1 MLAVIASI
9 RKLDQDA
16 EILFVCSGK
25 EFEID
30 LLKKSG
36 INYKIIP
43 SGKFRR
49 YGRGLKELIDFK
61 TQLQNIKDLSKTL
74 SGYKYSRKIIK
85 QFKPDVVFIKGGHV
99 GLPIGIAAA
108 RLKIPYI
115 IHESDAVM
123 GKANSLLS
131 KKASVVAVSFPVEAY
146 SQVSNPNLY
155 FTGNPVRP
163 EYYVNSTEGLE
174 KPKEQKPNIFIFAGS
189 QGAEAINSM
198 VFENIELILKSFD
211 VLHITGESGVE
222 RARFIKHRLPKEL
235 KKSYEPHGFLSDEM
249 VAAYKWSDIVV
260 ARAGMNSLS
269 EIAAMSKPAIII
281 PLPSSTNNH
290 QFKNAEFLAK
300 QGAIR
305 MLDQS
310 KIEGKGLVNEIS
322 KLANDGKAM
331 NYLSSS
337 IHKFFK
343 PEAGTDL
350 AKIIIAVANK
360 KLRKEG

>member
-1 MLAVIASI
+1 
-9 RKLDQDA
+9 
-16 EILFVCSGK
+16 
-25 EFEID
+25 
-30 LLKKSG
+30 
-36 INYKIIP
+36 
-43 SGKFRR
+43 
-49 YGRGLKELIDFK
+49 
-61 TQLQNIKDLSKTL
+61 
-74 SGYKYSRKIIK
+74 
-85 QFKPDVVFIKGGHV
+85 
-99 GLPIGIAAA
+99 
-108 RLKIPYI
+108 
-115 IHESDAVM
+115 
-123 GKANSLLS
+123 
-131 KKASVVAVSFPVEAY
+131 
-146 SQVSNPNLY
+146 
-155 FTGNPVRP
+155 
-163 EYYVNSTEGLE
+163 
-174 KPKEQKPNIFIFAGS
+174 
-189 QGAEAINSM
+189 M

-269 EIAAMSKPAIII
+269 EIAAMSKPSIII

-322 KLANDGKAM
+322 KLASDDDAM
-331 NYLSSS
+331 RYLSTS

-343 PEAGTDL
+343 PEASTNL
-350 AKIIIAVANK
+350 AKIILAVANK
-360 KLRKEG
+360 KIRKEG

>member
-1 MLAVIASI
+1 
-9 RKLDQDA
+9 
-16 EILFVCSGK
+16 VCSGK
-25 EFEID
+25 QFEID

-49 YGRGLKELIDFK
+49 YGRGIKEFADFK
-61 TQLQNIKDLSKTL
+61 TQFQNIKDLSKTL
-74 SGYKYSRKIIK
+74 GGYRYSRKIIK

-99 GLPIGIAAA
+99 GLPVGIAAA
-108 RLKIPYI
+108 RMKIPYI

-123 GKANSLLS
+123 GKANSLIS

-146 SQVSNPNLY
+146 SNVSNPNLY

-163 EYYVNSTEGLE
+163 EYYVNSAEGSK
-174 KPKEQKPNIFIFAGS
+174 KPKEQKPNILIFAGS

-211 VLHITGESGVE
+211 VLHITGEAGVE
-222 RARFIKHRLPKEL
+222 RARFIKHRLPREL
-235 KKSYEPHGFLSDEM
+235 KKSYEPHAFLSEEM
-249 VAAYKWSDIVV
+249 VAAYKWSDIVI

-269 EIAAMSKPAIII
+269 EIAAMSKPSIII
-281 PLPSSTNNH
+281 PLPGSTNNH
-290 QFKNAEFLAK
+290 QYKNAQYLAK
-300 QGAIR
+300 QGAVR

-310 KIEGKGLVNEIS
+310 KIEGKRLINEIS
-322 KLANDGKAM
+322 KLAGDKDAM
-331 NYLSSS
+331 RYLSNS

-343 PEAGTDL
+343 PEASTDL
-350 AKIIIAVANK
+350 AKIILAVAK
-360 KLRKEG
+360 KSEKRVN